1 MPSAMTHSPLR
12 TILWVSAGLMVVAP
26 SAAGGAEDATPA
38 PSPRAADAIGLIT
51 SDDPYQRQVGFLRLE
66 ALREPGT
73 AEVIR
78 PYLDSRHPDLR
89 AYTLRALAAIEG
101 LASVPALLKA
111 LKEDPHPRVRRTALL
126 GLEPLQPQ
134 DAQILPAFIAALRD
148 RKPEVRIT
156 AVDVVSRVD
165 DARAREAILMRNK
178 RERDRNVQR
187 VLSLAME
194 RLGGS

>member
-12 TILWVSAGLMVVAP
+12 AILWVSAGLMVLAP
-26 SAAGGAEDATPA
+26 SAAGDAEDATPA
-38 PSPRAADAIGLIT
+38 PSPRAADAIGLIA

-73 AEVIR
+73 AKVIR
-78 PYLDSRHPDLR
+78 PYLDSRDPDLR

-111 LKEDPHPRVRRTALL
+111 LKEDPHPRVRRAALL

-134 DAQILPAFIAALRD
+134 DAQILPAFLAALRD
-148 RKPEVRIT
+148 RKPEIRIT

-165 DARAREAILMRNK
+165 DTRAREAILMRNK

-187 VLSLAME
+187 ALSLAME